1 MVCSSIQGGLLLP
14 LHSGCA
20 KGFTSRTTSI
30 FEHNAAGLAT
40 SYGERSG
47 SGRGCLKSRAS
58 TGDLRPELDENP
70 ERIISG
76 EWPDNFSLLVYDDFR
91 AYLDSQAI
99 THKRK
104 LWPSSL
110 LGEVMSTPLRVA
122 MADQMLEEIDHHFE
136 LVSGLPVVDSE
147 LRCVGMVSKNDRARA
162 SNGKLLPVSFQKHLI
177 SFEFKLMRSLLKT
190 KVGEV
195 MSSPAITLSPRK
207 TVKDAAALMLRMKIH
222 RIPILNEE
230 GQVIGMVTR
239 SDVFQALEAVEV

>member
-162 SNGKLLPVSFQKHLI
+162 SNG
-177 SFEFKLMRSLLKT
+177 LKT

>member
-162 SNGKLLPVSFQKHLI
+162 SNGIGDKPILSKGNYIYILPNQLVINLFGKLSETMKISIQLARHL
-177 SFEFKLMRSLLKT
+177 FGDYTNLMR
-190 KVGEV
+190 V
-195 MSSPAITLSPRK
+195 MANSQIKQILHGGQAVSPNFGC
-207 TVKDAAALMLRMKIH
+207 LM
-222 RIPILNEE
+222 
-230 GQVIGMVTR
+230 Q
-239 SDVFQALEAVEV
+239 S

>member
-14 LHSGCA
+14 LPSGCA
-20 KGFTSRTTSI
+20 KGFTSRPSSI
-30 FEHNAAGLAT
+30 LEHNAAGLAT
-40 SYGERSG
+40 SYSER

-58 TGDLRPELDENP
+58 IGDLRPELDENP

-76 EWPDNFSLLVYDDFR
+76 EWPENFSLLVYDDFR
-91 AYLDSQAI
+91 AYLDSQAT
-99 THKRK
+99 THKHELGTLEGGSLLCSKPDLLR
-104 LWPSSL
+104 PSSL
-110 LGEVMSTPLRVA
+110 LGEVMSTPIRVA

-147 LRCVGMVSKNDRARA
+147 LRCVGIVSKNDRAKA
-162 SNGKLLPVSFQKHLI
+162 SNG
-177 SFEFKLMRSLLKT
+177 LKT

-195 MSSPAITLSPRK
+195 MSSPAITLSPHK

-239 SDVFQALEAVEV
+239 SDVLQALEAVEV